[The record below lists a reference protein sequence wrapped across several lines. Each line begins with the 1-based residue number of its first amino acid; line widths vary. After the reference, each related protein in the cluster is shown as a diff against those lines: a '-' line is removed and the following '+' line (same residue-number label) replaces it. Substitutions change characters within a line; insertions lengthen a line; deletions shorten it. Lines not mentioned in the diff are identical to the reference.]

1 MNRPEWDLDDHLG
14 EPQPYLGD
22 GRELRPAAIAALF
35 GFGFLVGYFITFH
48 LIPWLVERGV
58 G

>member
-1 MNRPEWDLDDHLG
+1 MNRAEWDLDDHLG

-22 GRELRPAAIAALF
+22 DRELRPAAIAALF
-35 GFGFLVGYFITFH
+35 GFGFLVGAVLVFRV
-48 LIPWLVERGV
+48 IPWLVERGV